1 MDYARLGRRELPIL
15 NVLTV
20 VEKTEKTWDDILK
33 DEYNEEYFKN
43 LISFVKDEYKVKTI
57 YPKENEVFNAFR
69 YTDFDNVKVVILG
82 QDPYHGPNQAEG
94 LSFSVSNEVLK
105 PPSLQNIFKELESDL
120 GIPFPKKNSLKPWAS
135 QGVLLLNAVLTVEEH
150 KPTSHKDKGW
160 ETFTDDVIKELNQK
174 KEPVVFI
181 LWGAYARNKKSL
193 ITNPNHYI
201 IESAHPS
208 PFSARNGFFGSKPFS
223 KTNEFLKANNL
234 KEIDWKIE

>member
-1 MDYARLGRRELPIL
+1 MIG
-15 NVLTV
+15 N
-20 VEKTEKTWDDILK
+20 KW
-33 DEYNEEYFKN
+33 DEYLSDEYKKEYFKE
-43 LISFVKDEYKVKTI
+43 LLEFVKNEYKTKVI
-57 YPKENEVFNAFR
+57 YPKQNEVFNAFR
-69 YTDFDNVKVVILG
+69 YTDYDNLKVVILG

-105 PPSLQNIFKELESDL
+105 PPSLKNIFKELESDL
-120 GIPFPKKNSLKPWAS
+120 GIPYPTKNSLKPWAK

-160 ETFTDDVIKELNQK
+160 EHFTDDVIKIINEK

-181 LWGAYARNKKSL
+181 LWGAYAKDKKKL
-193 ITNPNHYI
+193 ITNKQHLV

-223 KTNEFLKANNL
+223 KTNEFLRKNNI
-234 KEIDWKIE
+234 KEIDWRVE